1 MCCGCLHLSC
11 VYRVSHHKIPQ
22 TFHYWFN
29 LWFIPP
35 TVGSTHNIAI
45 TDDLDE
51 GFRDL
56 AEQRHGAAGIAITE
70 QKPETFNFEEI
81 KQHLDEEGDEPL
93 IQF

>member
-1 MCCGCLHLSC
+1 MLWLCSSLLCILSYTSQNTTNFSLLIRSL
-11 VYRVSHHKIPQ
+11 VYS
-22 TFHYWFN
+22 
-29 LWFIPP
+29 P

-51 GFRDL
+51 GFKDL